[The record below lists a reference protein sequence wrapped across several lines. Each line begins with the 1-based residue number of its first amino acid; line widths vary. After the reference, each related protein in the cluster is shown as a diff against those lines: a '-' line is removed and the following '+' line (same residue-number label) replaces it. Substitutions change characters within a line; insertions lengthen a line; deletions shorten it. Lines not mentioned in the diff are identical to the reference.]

1 MEHLLTD
8 KTEALPLDGLNIPG
22 KLVCY
27 LEKFHVRYKSRDL
40 NWIGEAA
47 SATL

>member
-1 MEHLLTD
+1 MEPLLTG

-27 LEKFHVRYKSRDL
+27 LEKFYVRYKSRDL